1 MPELGS
7 PDDDT
12 QPSGSFGEPTSPL
25 EEYEDTGGE
34 TGDPQSSEQESG
46 ESEESSRDGTS
57 ETDVSSLEAFA
68 ETYRISETDAGFTP
82 QEILDEMKEGEDREP
97 NALDE
102 EILDGLIVEGFYERE
117 FDLGSTSFRLRTAD
131 PNVSHN
137 VVRVLQDTLGDDE
150 PMTKAVRGPMLVSQH
165 LSYFRG
171 EQMPG
176 AGSGAKFSSTSALRA
191 RFQRCMNL
199 PTPLLDGIGERVNAF
214 RERVQDATS
223 RSIANF

>member
-1 MPELGS
+1 MPELGNS
-7 PDDDT
+7 DDD
-12 QPSGSFGEPTSPL
+12 SDRGGSFGEPPNPL
-25 EEYEDTGGE
+25 DEYADDGAEDQGA
-34 TGDPQSSEQESG
+34 QESDENNG
-46 ESEESSRDGTS
+46 TETSRDGMS
-57 ETDVSSLEAFA
+57 ETDISSLEAFA
-68 ETYRISETDAGFTP
+68 QTYRISETDAGFTP
-82 QEILDEMKEGEDREP
+82 QEILDEMKEGDGREP
-97 NALDE
+97 NELDE

-137 VVRVLQDTLGDDE
+137 VVRVLQDTLEDDE

-165 LSYFRG
+165 LSYFRE

-176 AGSGAKFSSTSALRA
+176 AGAGAQFSSTSALRA
-191 RFQRCMNL
+191 RFERCMGL